1 MTKKKKSSISKII
14 SPLRYPGGKGAFL
27 FFFSELIKINGLN
40 GGIYFEPFAGGAGVG
55 LGLLQNGLVS
65 EIVLNDADYH
75 IFCFWFSVLNE
86 NQRFLDRINEVSLN
100 IDEWKKQRN
109 VYENIEKYSIFEIG
123 FSTFFLNRCNR
134 SGIMVGAGPI
144 GGHKQTGKWRLDARF
159 NKKTLTNR
167 IENIGKL
174 SERISF
180 YNMDAIKFLKK
191 KIPQNKQRKN
201 VLVYLDPPYIS
212 AGNKL
217 YLNFYSDKDHS
228 QLANYLSS
236 QTNLNWIVTYDNNH
250 IVQSLY
256 KDFSKWLFN
265 LRYSLQAKQKGTELL
280 ILSNQLKFPENK
292 QLYTKKLEIMEEII
306 A

>member
-1 MTKKKKSSISKII
+1 MMKKILIKTKTL

-27 FFFSELIKINGLN
+27 FFFSELIEINGLKR
-40 GGIYFEPFAGGAGVG
+40 GIYFEPFAGGAGVG

-86 NQRFLDRINEVSLN
+86 NQRFLDRINEVNLN

-134 SGIMVGAGPI
+134 SGILVGAGPI
-144 GGHKQTGKWRLDARF
+144 GGHNQTGKWRLDARF
-159 NKKTLTNR
+159 NKKTLINR
-167 IENIGKL
+167 IANIGNL
-174 SERISF
+174 RDRISF
-180 YNMDAIKFLKK
+180 YNMDAIEFLKEK
-191 KIPQNKQRKN
+191 LPQNNLRKN

-212 AGNKL
+212 AGDKL
-217 YLNFYSDKDHS
+217 YLNFYNDKDHR
-228 QLANYLSS
+228 QLANYLTS
-236 QTNLNWIVTYDNNH
+236 QKKLNWIVTYDNDH
-250 IVQSLY
+250 IIQNLY
-256 KDFSKWLFN
+256 QKYSKWLFS

-280 ILSNQLKFPENK
+280 IMSNNLRFPDNK
-292 QLYTKKLEIMEEII
+292 YLYSKKLQIIEEII